1 MVAWARV
8 GKQWRRENLM
18 RVWMCSQVESC
29 LLYTSDAADDTCV
42 V

>member
-18 RVWMCSQVESC
+18 RVWMCSQVER
-29 LLYTSDAADDTCV
+29 AERVCV
-42 V
+42 CIWRRL